1 MTSALTSP
9 DARLSIEDARTDWRQ
24 TDASEFSRRHD
35 WKRVQAQRTWALY
48 LRWCAETGH
57 VSRLEY
63 ARWLTGEAAPATQ
76 LYVTLNAGRALAAG
90 LDYGCGVSDLSYLGR
105 ALDTLTAPEIDA
117 MPEAQRVTHCR
128 DLVVQARTE
137 GTVSVPVSERAAVSA
152 FTQRVSDS
160 ERLAQPE
167 ATALVI
173 RAFEAL
179 PETMQQAAIQSQRTG
194 QPLQDAARVIVA
206 QALDPRRWLSQR
218 PCFVP
223 NCGMPSEELHHLKLT
238 GTRFRSQEVLAPL
251 CRRHHQAQMGQ
262 QSAHANHQ
270 QDWIAQHWPS
280 EAAFWES
287 LSALYAER
295 LFGADTLNTL
305 EENA

>member
-1 MTSALTSP
+1 MTLPALVSP
-9 DARLSIEDARTDWRQ
+9 ARLSIEDARSDWRQ
-24 TDASEFSRRHD
+24 IDASEFARRHG
-35 WKRVQAQRTWALY
+35 WKRDQARRTWALY

-117 MPEAQRVTHCR
+117 MPEAERVTRCR

-137 GTVSVPVSERAAVSA
+137 GTVSVPVSEQAAVSA
-152 FTQRVSDS
+152 FTQKVSDS

-194 QPLQDAARVIVA
+194 QPLEDAARLIVA
-206 QALDPRRWLSQR
+206 QALDPRRWLSAR
-218 PCFVP
+218 PCAVP
-223 NCGMPSEELHHLKLT
+223 NCGMPSEELHHLRLPD
-238 GTRFRSQEVLAPL
+238 TRYRTQELLIGL
-251 CRRHHQAQMGQ
+251 CRRHHQAPAGQ

-270 QDWIAQHWPS
+270 ADWIAAHWPS
-280 EAAFWES
+280 QEAFWRD
-287 LSALYAER
+287 LSAIYAER
-295 LFGADTLNTL
+295 LFGADILNTL
-305 EENA
+305 EEA